1 MCEIINFE
9 QAKRALIKAK
19 AIKAPKR
26 KKSARAF
33 AREKAR
39 KKWKE
44 ELEKEIAE
52 ALEGFGEPED
62 FSRFILRPDNF
73 RERLGL
79 DKIYPEDEGK

>member
-19 AIKAPKR
+19 AIKFPKR
-26 KKSARAF
+26 KKSARAL
-33 AREKAR
+33 AREKAHIEW
-39 KKWKE
+39 KK
-44 ELEKEIAE
+44 ELEKEIDE
-52 ALEGFGEPED
+52 MLKDYGEPED

-79 DKIYPEDEGK
+79 DKISPEDEGK